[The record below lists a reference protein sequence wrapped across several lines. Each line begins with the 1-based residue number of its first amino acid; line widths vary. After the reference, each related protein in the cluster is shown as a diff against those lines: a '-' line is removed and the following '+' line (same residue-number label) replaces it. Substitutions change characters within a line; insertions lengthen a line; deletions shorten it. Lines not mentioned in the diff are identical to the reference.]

1 MDVLLYILVLR
12 YLLIYIFFRKMTDEF
27 YSFAFM
33 IETPLHRI
41 KNITTE
47 NSKLLSYSGHNL
59 NISWKNTLN
68 DDLIRGCITNVVI
81 FEKEKLIIKR
91 LDLHKTRKICK
102 ILNLSL
108 FRVNDENTTEIKIKD
123 CFEDLEFFLS
133 FQYKNITFFR

>member
-1 MDVLLYILVLR
+1 
-12 YLLIYIFFRKMTDEF
+12 MTGEF

-33 IETPLHRI
+33 IESPLHRI

-81 FEKEKLIIKR
+81 FEKEKLIIRR
-91 LDLHKTRKICK
+91 LDLHKIRKICK